1 MNVLIQGTRV
11 GGYYDRIMQLQRLVV
26 ESAVGEVLLQV
37 GHVLW
42 LWETTKQLGN
52 LATTRILFIESVRN
66 YHFHG

>member
-37 GHVLW
+37 GHVP
-42 LWETTKQLGN
+42 
-52 LATTRILFIESVRN
+52 
-66 YHFHG
+66 